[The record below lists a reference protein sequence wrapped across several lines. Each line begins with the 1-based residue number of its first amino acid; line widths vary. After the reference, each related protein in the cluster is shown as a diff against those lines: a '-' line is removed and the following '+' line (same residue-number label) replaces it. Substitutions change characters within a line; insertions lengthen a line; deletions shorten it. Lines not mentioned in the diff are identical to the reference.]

1 MAELV
6 DAVLLKEVA
15 SGVHTVWMCAFKSRL
30 PHKLIN
36 MIEIKDGKLFIDGVL
51 ATAVILVDNRVVKGP
66 FHSKDDVQ
74 HKGFLRPETTYNK
87 NIITPGSTIVCGGD
101 FKLGDG

>member
-1 MAELV
+1 MIQLQIRRKCRF
-6 DAVLLKEVA
+6 D
-15 SGVHTVWMCAFKSRL
+15 SWF

-36 MIEIKDGKLFIDGVL
+36 MIEIKDGKLYIDGVL
-51 ATAVILVDNRVVKGP
+51 ATAVILENNQVAKGP
-66 FHSKDDVQ
+66 FHLKGDIQ